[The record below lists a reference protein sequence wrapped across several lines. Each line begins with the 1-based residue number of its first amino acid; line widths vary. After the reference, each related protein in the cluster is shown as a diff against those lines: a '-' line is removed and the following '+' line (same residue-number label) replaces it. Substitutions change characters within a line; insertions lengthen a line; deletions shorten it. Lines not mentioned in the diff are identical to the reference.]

1 MEATIEAIN
10 FTAAGGR
17 RKTMQRIAA
26 LRKEG
31 FELLAVM
38 RRSASFSTCDASS
51 SANARCCGFPSEYLQ
66 SPSGKDA
73 FAQRIQRGVPIFH
86 QDHDG
91 GVENLFPNLYSL
103 QSRHAVPET
112 AVKMMAST

>member
-1 MEATIEAIN
+1 MRFIDPLLLP
-10 FTAAGGR
+10 AAV
-17 RKTMQRIAA
+17 KLITSM
-26 LRKEG
+26 
-31 FELLAVM
+31 V
-38 RRSASFSTCDASS
+38 ASH
-51 SANARCCGFPSEYLQ
+51 R
-66 SPSGKDA
+66 DA

-91 GVENLFPNLYSL
+91 GVENLSPNLYSL